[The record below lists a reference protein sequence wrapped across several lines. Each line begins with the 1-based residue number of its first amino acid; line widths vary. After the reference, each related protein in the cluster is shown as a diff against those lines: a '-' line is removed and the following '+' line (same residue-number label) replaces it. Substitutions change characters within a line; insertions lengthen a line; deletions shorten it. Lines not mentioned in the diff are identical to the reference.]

1 MGDRW
6 RQLKLSA
13 ADRMMASI
21 PRRVPSQAALQNCKI
36 ISHRGEHDNISVFE
50 NTLPA
55 FDIARDNGVWGIEC
69 DIRWTADQVP
79 IICHDTTAER
89 VFGVTASVQNLSF
102 NELRTRVPM
111 IPSLEELLE
120 RFGGHMHLMLELK
133 AERFPD
139 PAAQKQRL
147 ADLLRALEPG
157 SDYHLLALDPD
168 LFRTFDIVDR
178 FHCCPVAEENVADL
192 LRATLE
198 HGYGGLGGHFLLLNQ
213 RVKGQLDT
221 GGHQLGSGF
230 IASRNC
236 LFRELNRGVEWIF
249 SNDAVKIQR
258 IRDHYLN
265 RR

>member
-6 RQLKLSA
+6 KQLKLNA
-13 ADRMMASI
+13 ADRLMASI

-36 ISHRGEHDNISVFE
+36 ISHRGEHDNIKVFE

-79 IICHDTTAER
+79 VICHDSTAER
-89 VFGVTASVQNLSF
+89 VFGVAATVQDLSF
-102 NELRTRVPM
+102 EELRAHAPM
-111 IPSLEELLE
+111 LPSLQELLE
-120 RFGGHMHLMLELK
+120 RFAGHVHLMLELK

-139 PAAQKQRL
+139 PVGQKQRL

-157 SDYHLLALDPD
+157 RDYHLLALDPD

-178 FHCCPVAEENVADL
+178 SHCCPVAEENVADL
-192 LRATLE
+192 LQTTLE

-221 GGHQLGSGF
+221 RGQQLGSGF

-249 SNDAVKIQR
+249 SNDAVKIQK
-258 IRDHYLN
+258 IRDQYLD
-265 RR
+265 RA

>member
-21 PRRVPSQAALQNCKI
+21 PRRVPSQVALQNCKI
-36 ISHRGEHDNISVFE
+36 ISHRGEHDNVSIFE

-79 IICHDTTAER
+79 VICHDSTTLR
-89 VFGVTASVQNLSF
+89 VFGVAASVHELSF
-102 NELRTRVPM
+102 AELRARVPM
-111 IPSLEELLE
+111 VPSLEELLA

-133 AERFPD
+133 AEHFPD
-139 PAAQKQRL
+139 PSAQKRRL
-147 ADLLRALEPG
+147 AELLAPLEPG
-157 SDYHLLALDPD
+157 GDYHLLALDPR
-168 LFRTFDIVDR
+168 LFQTFDIVDKS
-178 FHCCPVAEENVADL
+178 HCCPVAEENVAEL
-192 LRATLE
+192 LQTTLE

-221 GGHQLGSGF
+221 GGQQLGSGF

-258 IRDHYLN
+258 IRDRYLK
-265 RR
+265 RV